1 MAEKTTPGFV
11 DAHSHLRSTSLE
23 SQGVV
28 PCANLEEALLRF
40 TAMTGVDAF
49 DDAFVASADLVKAGV
64 TGVQVFFHTFAGKDD
79 YLAILAEVIGG
90 IKKSGIRA
98 LVILGI
104 TDQAEFITKEL
115 EDSGLLPPWLPPKQN
130 LTAEQYADVF
140 VEARKLFPDVSLG
153 LGPIAGQWCS
163 DKLLGQISEL
173 VDEKTRIHS
182 HLLESPRQRNWVGE
196 NPLLRLDRFGLL
208 GPKTSLA
215 HGVWC
220 EADDLDLIKNRGSQL
235 VTCPGSNRALG
246 AGKADLAMWQEHRVE
261 FGFGLDSAA
270 AEITPLRIASEAMG
284 RDLAERILT
293 DGGEACTDLNVKS
306 DQVSWSDYEG
316 GLTEEVVI
324 AGKTLVSGGK
334 LTYES
339 EYESALSRIQQA
351 MLSDSTDREER
362 QRLLDD
368 LMPAFQKA
376 LGE

>member
-40 TAMTGVDAF
+40 TAMTAVNAF

-64 TGVQVFFHTFAGKDD
+64 TGVQVFFHTFAGKEE
-79 YLAILAEVIGG
+79 YLETLAQVIGG

-115 EDSGLLPPWLPPKQN
+115 EDSGLLPPWLPPKEN
-130 LTAEQYADVF
+130 LTAEQYAEVF
-140 VEARKLFPDVSLG
+140 VEASKLFPDVTLG

-163 DKLLGQISEL
+163 DKLLGQIREL

-208 GPKTSLA
+208 GPRTSLA

-246 AGKADLAMWQEHRVE
+246 AGKADLGMWQEHRVE

-270 AEITPLRIASEAMG
+270 AEITPLRIATKVMG

-293 DGGEACTDLNVKS
+293 EGGEACTDLNVKN
-306 DQVSWSDYEG
+306 DQVSWIDYEG
-316 GLTEEVVI
+316 GITEEVVI
-324 AGKTLVSGGK
+324 AGNTLVSGGK
-334 LTYES
+334 LAYES
-339 EYESALSRIQQA
+339 EYESALGRIQQA
-351 MLSDSTDREER
+351 MLSDSANREDRH
-362 QRLLDD
+362 RLLDD

-376 LGE
+376 LSE

>member
-1 MAEKTTPGFV
+1 MTEKTTPGFI

-28 PCANLEEALLRF
+28 PCVNLEEALLRF
-40 TAMTGVDAF
+40 TAMTGVNAF

-64 TGVQVFFHTFAGKDD
+64 TGVQVFFHTFAGKDE
-79 YLAILAEVIGG
+79 YLATLADAVGG
-90 IKKSGIRA
+90 ISKSGIRA

-140 VEARKLFPDVSLG
+140 VEAKKLFPEVTFG

-163 DKLLGQISEL
+163 DKLLGQIQEL
-173 VDEKTRIHS
+173 AEDKTRIHS

-196 NPLLRLDRFGLL
+196 NPLLRLDRHGLL

-215 HGVWC
+215 HGVWS
-220 EADDLDLIKNRGSQL
+220 ESDDLNLIRDRGSQL

-246 AGKADLAMWQEHRVE
+246 AGKADLGMWQKHNVE

-270 AEITPLRIASEAMG
+270 ADITPLKIATEAMG
-284 RDLAERILT
+284 RDLAERTLT
-293 DGGEACTDLNVKS
+293 EGGVACTDLSVES
-306 DQVSWSDYEG
+306 DRVSWSDYESG
-316 GLTEEVVI
+316 ITEDVVI
-324 AGKTLVSGGK
+324 GEKTLVVGGK
-334 LTYES
+334 LTYAA
-339 EYESALSRIQQA
+339 EYESALGRIQQT
-351 MLSDSTDREER
+351 MLSDSANREDR

-368 LMPAFQKA
+368 LMPAYQRA